1 MIEQE
6 LNPALMRM
14 MRVSSKA
21 QIAQGTTLFELVSAD
36 AARGLP
42 AFSAGAHVTLLT
54 PSGLTRRYSLCNAPL
69 ERDRYVIVVK
79 REAQGL
85 GGSTS
90 MVDEVQQGSLIRV
103 SKPKNDFPLV
113 AGASSYLFIAGGIG
127 ITPIMSMM
135 AQARADGRDHQ
146 LVYCTRDAQSTAFL
160 AELSDPENAA
170 RCQIHHDHG
179 QREKSYDFAALLAQ
193 AQPDRHVY
201 CCGPTPLMRAVR
213 ELTRHWPHG
222 SAHFEDFGSTAKEP
236 AAAGQDA
243 PFTVRLAR
251 KGISVG
257 VPAGMSILD
266 ALRAQGLALPSSCES
281 GTCGSCRTGLVSGD
295 VEHRDFV
302 LDEDE
307 YATQIMIC
315 VSRARSQELV
325 LDI

>member
-6 LNPALMRM
+6 HNPALMRM
-14 MRVSSKA
+14 MRVSRKA
-21 QIAQGTTLFELVSAD
+21 LLAQGTTLFELVSAD
-36 AARGLP
+36 AAHALP
-42 AFSAGAHVTLLT
+42 AFSAGAHVTVLT
-54 PSGLTRRYSLCNAPL
+54 PSGLTRRYSLCNPPS
-69 ERDRYVIVVK
+69 ERERYLIAVK

-85 GGSTS
+85 GGSAS
-90 MVDEVQQGSLIRV
+90 MADEVQQGGLIRV
-103 SKPKNDFPLV
+103 SLPKNDFPLV

-135 AQARADGRDHQ
+135 AQARADGRNHQ
-146 LVYCTRDAQSTAFL
+146 LVYCTRDAPSTVFL
-160 AELSDPENAA
+160 AELSSLDNAA
-170 RCQIHHDHG
+170 RCLIHHDHG

-193 AQPDRHVY
+193 AQPGQHVY

-222 SAHFEDFGSTAKEP
+222 AAHFEDFGTTSTET
-236 AAAGQDA
+236 AAPGQDA
-243 PFTVRLAR
+243 AFTVRLAR

-257 VPAGMSILD
+257 VPAGMSILA

-281 GTCGSCRTGLVSGD
+281 GTCGSCRTGLVSGE

-302 LDEDE
+302 LDEE
-307 YATQIMIC
+307 EFSTQIMIC

-325 LDI
+325 LDL

>member
-1 MIEQE
+1 MTEQE
-6 LNPALMRM
+6 QSPALMRM
-14 MRVSSKA
+14 MRVRSKA
-21 QIAQGTTLFELVSAD
+21 QVAQGSTLFELVSAD
-36 AARGLP
+36 AAHVLP

-54 PSGLTRRYSLCNAPL
+54 PSGLTRRYSLCNPPS
-69 ERDRYVIVVK
+69 ERERYVIVVK
-79 REAQGL
+79 REAQGM
-85 GGSTS
+85 GGSAS
-90 MVDEVQQGSLIRV
+90 MVDEVHQGGLIRV
-103 SKPKNDFPLV
+103 SPPKNDFPL
-113 AGASSYLFIAGGIG
+113 AADASRYLFIAGGIG

-135 AQARADGRDHQ
+135 AQARAAGREYQ
-146 LVYCTRDAQSTAFL
+146 LVYCTRDAESTAFL
-160 AELSDPENAA
+160 AQLSSPENAA
-170 RCQIHHDHG
+170 RCLIHHDHG
-179 QREKSYDFAALLAQ
+179 QREASYDFAALLAQ
-193 AQPDRHVY
+193 AQPGQHVY

-222 SAHFEDFGSTAKEP
+222 SAHFEDFGTTAKET
-236 AAAGQDA
+236 AAPGQDA

-257 VPAGMSILD
+257 VPTGMSILD

-281 GTCGSCRTGLVSGD
+281 GTCGTCRTGLVSGD

-325 LDI
+325 LDL